1 MDSLALKDINERL
14 ALLLHQVTHQDL
26 TETWCFSI
34 LFLQCFVM
42 LLQLNDI
49 TIIPEID
56 INIHRIILLST
67 QNGLIG
73 LWVSFISIYYEYKKR
88 MQSTQGQ
95 TELWEFLWFCQIYS
109 DKDGLMK
116 QPLIWPISLWTDLIL
131 SKIWR
136 GIEGPFVWACHK
148 HGKQNSLPSDSG
160 FAWYWKLKWW
170 LLFQQLNVWI

>member
-1 MDSLALKDINERL
+1 MDRLALKDINERL

-42 LLQLNDI
+42 LLQLKDI
-49 TIIPEID
+49 TIILGID
-56 INIHRIILLST
+56 MNIHWTILLST

-73 LWVSFISIYYEYKKR
+73 LWLLWVQDKKR

-116 QPLIWPISLWTDLIL
+116 QPLIWPISLWNWSHFIKHLKRNWRSFCLGLLQTWQAKL
-131 SKIWR
+131 SSLWFWLCLVLKIKVM
-136 GIEGPFVWACHK
+136 IVI
-148 HGKQNSLPSDSG
+148 STT
-160 FAWYWKLKWW
+160 
-170 LLFQQLNVWI
+170 